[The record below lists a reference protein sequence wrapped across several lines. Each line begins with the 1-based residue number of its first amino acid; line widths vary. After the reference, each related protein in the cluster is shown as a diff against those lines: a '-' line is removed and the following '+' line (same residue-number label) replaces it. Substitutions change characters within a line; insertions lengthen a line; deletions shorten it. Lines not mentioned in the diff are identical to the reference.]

1 MLKQG
6 QANRAGVRTQ
16 ALGLQHAPWQLLLP
30 TPSTA
35 SSTGLPRTWLCVR
48 KLLAAP
54 LAALVL
60 EPHRAPELEQ
70 RQSLVPQRPPGPCGR
85 GGASSSHPQSSAVLG
100 AVPQLQ
106 AQDAVRLGRGTAPAL
121 GICENTWL
129 KERLLA
135 SIQAML
141 QPPPLLNPSS
151 GWAGPPSTMKKRFKS
166 KLPKNETGFAS
177 SVLNR
182 CWNALKT
189 NPSEADAQLLTSFH
203 TRVTCSQRL

>member
-1 MLKQG
+1 MSGSSWQPRLLRWSWSPTELQSWSKG
-6 QANRAGVRTQ
+6 KALSLSAHRDPAGEGEPPVLTPRAQ
-16 ALGLQHAPWQLLLP
+16 
-30 TPSTA
+30 
-35 SSTGLPRTWLCVR
+35 
-48 KLLAAP
+48 
-54 LAALVL
+54 
-60 EPHRAPELEQ
+60 
-70 RQSLVPQRPPGPCGR
+70 
-85 GGASSSHPQSSAVLG
+85 AVLG